1 MPLFLYLWFRTLLAM
16 NPHFPTF
23 KRIITNPVLF
33 KFFVF
38 QKLSSAFWAGLSM
51 AHFDEQSCG
60 VRVKLSWF
68 NQNPFRSMYFA
79 VEAMAAE
86 MSCGMLAFGQ
96 VYKRQPAVSMLV
108 EKLEAKFVKKATG
121 VIIFTCADGAAIRD
135 TVNEALQNPAG
146 TKLQVTSIGR
156 NQAGEIVA
164 EFYFTW
170 TFRKKNL

>member
-1 MPLFLYLWFRTLLAM
+1 M
-16 NPHFPTF
+16 NPHFPAF

-38 QKLSSAFWAGLSM
+38 QKLSSAFWAGLSI
-51 AHFDEQSCG
+51 AHFDEKSCE

-96 VYKRQPAVSMLV
+96 VYKRNPKISMLV
-108 EKLEAKFVKKATG
+108 VKMEVNFIKKATG
-121 VIIFTCADGAAIRD
+121 TILFTCEDGALIQAAI
-135 TVNEALQNPAG
+135 NE
-146 TKLQVTSIGR
+146 SIET
-156 NQAGEIVA
+156 GEGKTIVCMSKGKNSADETVA
-164 EFYFTW
+164 EFLITW
-170 TFRKKNL
+170 SFKAKTS

>member
-1 MPLFLYLWFRTLLAM
+1 
-16 NPHFPTF
+16 
-23 KRIITNPVLF
+23 
-33 KFFVF
+33 
-38 QKLSSAFWAGLSM
+38 
-51 AHFDEQSCG
+51 G

-68 NQNPFRSMYFA
+68 NQTPFRSMYFA

-121 VIIFTCADGAAIRD
+121 VIIFTCEDGDALRD
-135 TVNEALQNPAG
+135 TVNEALTNPAG

-164 EFYFTW
+164 EFDFTW
-170 TFRKKNL
+170 TFKAKNL

>member
-1 MPLFLYLWFRTLLAM
+1 M
-16 NPHFPTF
+16 NPHFPAF

-38 QKLSSAFWAGLSM
+38 QKLSSAFWAGLSI
-51 AHFDEQSCG
+51 AHFDEKSCE

-86 MSCGMLAFGQ
+86 MSCGMLALGQ

-121 VIIFTCADGAAIRD
+121 VIIFTCEDGQALQD
-135 TVNEALQNPAG
+135 TVNEALNNPAG
-146 TKLQVTSIGR
+146 SKLGVTSIGR
-156 NQAGEIVA
+156 NQAGEVVA
-164 EFYFTW
+164 EFYLTW
-170 TFRKKNL
+170 TFKAKSL

>member
-1 MPLFLYLWFRTLLAM
+1 M
-16 NPHFPTF
+16 NPHFPAF

-38 QKLSSAFWAGLSM
+38 QKLSSAFWAGLSI
-51 AHFDEQSCG
+51 AHFDEKSCE

-86 MSCGMLAFGQ
+86 MSCGMLALGQ
-96 VYKRQPAVSMLV
+96 IYKLQPAVSMLV

-121 VIIFTCADGAAIRD
+121 VIIFTCEDGEALRD
-135 TVNEALQNPAG
+135 TVNEALQNPEG

-164 EFYFTW
+164 EFYLTW
-170 TFRKKNL
+170 TFKAKNL

>member
-1 MPLFLYLWFRTLLAM
+1 M
-16 NPHFPTF
+16 NPHVPAF

-38 QKLSSAFWAGLSM
+38 QKLSSAFWAGLSI
-51 AHFDEQSCG
+51 AHFDEKSCG

-86 MSCGMLAFGQ
+86 MSCGMLALGQ
-96 VYKRQPAVSMLV
+96 VYKRHPAVSMLV

-121 VIIFTCADGAAIRD
+121 VIIFTCEDGQAIQD
-135 TVNEALQNPAG
+135 TVNEALNNPAG
-146 TKLQVTSIGR
+146 SKLAVTSIGR
-156 NQAGEIVA
+156 NQAGEVVA
-164 EFYFTW
+164 EFYLTW
-170 TFRKKNL
+170 TFKAKSL

>member
-1 MPLFLYLWFRTLLAM
+1 
-16 NPHFPTF
+16 
-23 KRIITNPVLF
+23 
-33 KFFVF
+33 
-38 QKLSSAFWAGLSM
+38 M
-51 AHFDEQSCG
+51 AHFDEKSCG

-86 MSCGMLAFGQ
+86 ISCGMLALGQ

-121 VIIFTCADGAAIRD
+121 VIIFTCEDGQALQN
-135 TVNEALQNPAG
+135 TVNEALNNPAG
-146 TKLQVTSIGR
+146 SKLSVTSIAR

-164 EFYFTW
+164 EFYLTW
-170 TFRKKNL
+170 TFKAKSL